1 MYIKEKVCSYESL
14 YAAME
19 KCKKGVAWKNSVQA
33 FTLHP
38 IHRLE
43 TLRDQLLGDTYEISG
58 YTKFIVYE
66 PKQRDILATK
76 FRDRVFQRSFCDNYL
91 YDELTKSFIQDN
103 AACQRGGGTEYSRK
117 RMDNHLMEFYR
128 ENGSNDGY
136 VLKIDIKD
144 YFGSTSHDVAKNAVE
159 KRVVNKW
166 ARDKV
171 FQVIDNFPGKIGLG
185 LGSEL
190 IQLIQLSVLD
200 DLDHYIKEVLHVK
213 HYVRYMDDM
222 VLIHQ
227 DKNFLIECLQIIDAK
242 LRELN
247 LLMSFKKT
255 YIQKL
260 HVGFKYLGFRY
271 KLTETG
277 GVIPVVLKNK
287 FKNEKHHLKGI
298 VECVKDGRMTRDEA
312 DDCFL
317 SYLSYLQSS
326 ENHAKRCNGTNIQR
340 ITNYYNSLWI

>member
-1 MYIKEKVCSYESL
+1 MKLKNKVCSFDAL
-14 YAAME
+14 YDAMM
-19 KCKKGVAWKNSVQA
+19 KCKQGVAWKESVQN
-33 FTLHP
+33 FTLNP
-38 IHRLE
+38 IHRIMKLSDE
-43 TLRDQLLGDTYEISG
+43 LLNDTYKISP
-58 YTKFIVYE
+58 YTKFTVYE
-66 PKQRDILATK
+66 PKERSILATK

-171 FQVIDNFPGKIGLG
+171 FQVIDSFPGKIGLG

-213 HYVRYMDDM
+213 
-222 VLIHQ
+222 
-227 DKNFLIECLQIIDAK
+227 
-242 LRELN
+242 
-247 LLMSFKKT
+247 
-255 YIQKL
+255 
-260 HVGFKYLGFRY
+260 
-271 KLTETG
+271 
-277 GVIPVVLKNK
+277 
-287 FKNEKHHLKGI
+287 
-298 VECVKDGRMTRDEA
+298 
-312 DDCFL
+312 
-317 SYLSYLQSS
+317 
-326 ENHAKRCNGTNIQR
+326 
-340 ITNYYNSLWI
+340 IT